1 MANINVGGQA
11 VIEGVMM
18 RSAERIATAVRTSD
32 GAVQVKTEN
41 YRSYT
46 QRIKALGWPFLR
58 GVVTFL
64 EMTVIGTKTLMFSA
78 DTAVVDAEKQEAAER
93 GEVYKE
99 EEKKSNKLTL
109 ALTVAFSLAMGI
121 GLFVFL
127 PLWVASLTGTERDAL
142 AFNLVAGGVR
152 TTILI
157 GYMSAL
163 LLSKEFKR
171 IFEYHGAEHKAITA
185 WENNSELVPEKVAR
199 FTRFHPRCGTSFLL
213 IVALL
218 SVLVYALADT
228 AFAEITGAPPTL
240 LQRFPFHFSLLPLVA
255 AISYEALRFS
265 GKTADNPIT
274 KILIQPGL
282 WLQRITTREPDHT
295 QLEVAIVA
303 LEEALAKEDSALQ
316 VNKIVV

>member
-1 MANINVGGQA
+1 MAKVTVGGQA

-18 RSAERIATAVRTSD
+18 RSADRISTAVRRMD
-32 GAVQVKTEN
+32 GSIQVKTED

-46 QRIKALGWPFLR
+46 QRIKALGWPFFR

-78 DTAVVDAEKQEAAER
+78 DTAVVDAERQEAAEK
-93 GEVYKE
+93 GIEYKG
-99 EEKKSNKLTL
+99 EEKKSTKLVL
-109 ALTVAFSLAMGI
+109 ALTVTFSLVVGI
-121 GLFVFL
+121 GMFVFL
-127 PLWVASLTGTERDAL
+127 PLWIASLTGAGRDAL
-142 AFNLVAGGVR
+142 TFNLVAGGIR
-152 TTILI
+152 TAILI

-163 LLSKEFKR
+163 LLSDEFKR

-185 WENNSELVPEKVAR
+185 WENKSELVPEKVAK

-213 IVALL
+213 IVALN
-218 SVLVYALADT
+218 SVLVYAIADT
-228 AFAEITGAPPTL
+228 LFAKVTGAAPTL

-255 AISYEALRFS
+255 AISYEVLRFS
-265 GKTADNPIT
+265 GKTSENPIT
-274 KILIQPGL
+274 KIMIQPGL

-303 LEEALAKEDSALQ
+303 LEEALAKEDSALK
-316 VNKIVV
+316 VNKVMV